1 MVGCPFGKHGRT
13 AFCGNDELQPLLD
26 QQLLA
31 IAQCASR
38 HQSLPTESSS
48 GNVCPSGL
56 RRQSSPGCQR
66 STGSPPIPSL
76 PPSCP
81 SSRNG
86 VSLTTPFSKLNLRG
100 RCRGVSGVV
109 ATAISS
115 IVNSDAYVRPVPGAI
130 NSISPSS
137 LEPIPQGQELSVT
150 TTNLA
155 MATTPN
161 KVHSPGG
168 IPIRQACKRGM
179 DTPLVN
185 KTTHTPPT
193 GSVDHGQQFSPCCP
207 CRAEYHAESLDSK
220 SVYISR
226 MHKPIQSSAIEENF
240 DSPRSVPSKSDNR
253 GQFLLGGTHWAR
265 DLIGRL
271 RSNSVSTSSDHV
283 ESRLNSTTTRRNSTP
298 RSTDLSRVTETF
310 DNESGVPDAIDPRRL
325 PKTQG
330 PASTCLQFSMKP
342 LQPLIG
348 TPTSKPIPMTSSH
361 RGSSSGSSALKSTSW
376 KPRKQSARVR
386 WGNRGGSVNLKHV
399 ARAGDSSPQARLSCS
414 AVEEFQGAVDLLAA
428 ESGFIVSIEAGRF
441 QTFSPAG
448 VSAGT
453 QLGSLNRNSGIRV
466 KRASESEHL
475 LVISKSL
482 SEVVRAIRALLE
494 NGVQAAPIWQSET
507 QRITGLFSQDMALH
521 LLLSLYLSSSSED
534 CIPVATADQA
544 VSSIA
549 ADSQL
554 CHLDE
559 GLRIWGTRQLGDV
572 LRLFSA
578 NSSVNGSFSLHSTLV
593 VSPQTGLRKALVRLL
608 RASKSPACVLPQHST
623 NLDAHQSV
631 GSNDTLDCCFAMD
644 TSVSENDKSTPQS
657 TWLPSARSI
666 RQSCVHRQCSVPADS
681 SSSSHNGGDYQ
692 LRLAATAAVAAQFPP
707 THLIVMNPN
716 CGNVLGLLG
725 ADRLLAYLRLRLDE
739 LPHSPQLMS
748 PVGAISGLRW
758 TERYSLLRHACTSQG
773 YRHLDMHGT
782 LSAATHHLLPESPV
796 LSPNTLCHVA
806 LRILSV
812 WLPVLPALPVVC
824 INEGAATQT
833 NNTLVGLITPGDLL
847 NSVLSGSPD
856 AATTQPVSKIL
867 EAKML
872 ASCLVL
878 FDTSHSGP
886 PIGMV
891 TARDLL
897 YTIVGNKSNRHPT
910 LLNTC
915 SNNLIRSD
923 HERMGIASK
932 PPGDSLICE
941 LEYDSEDMVDLDE
954 AMPEV
959 SFKQPRL
966 KHDASCSLKT
976 KHVTIPDSGLYASGS
991 STDSMSSADTYSAH
1005 SESDRIALQ
1014 SRVER
1019 PQTTLERSALCSCVC
1034 HLGVREIVKPDGDAS
1049 VVMRTVGTIHAKPI
1063 RLDSSKPGRD
1073 TV

>member
-1 MVGCPFGKHGRT
+1 APASHVVGCPFGKHGRT

-48 GNVCPSGL
+48 GNVCPRGL

-66 STGSPPIPSL
+66 STGSPPLPPL

-100 RCRGVSGVV
+100 RCRGGSGVT

-115 IVNSDAYVRPVPGAI
+115 VVNNDAYVRPVPGTI
-130 NSISPSS
+130 NSLSPPS
-137 LEPIPQGQELSVT
+137 LEPIPQGQELSVI

-193 GSVDHGQQFSPCCP
+193 GSVEHGQQFSPCCP

-226 MHKPIQSSAIEENF
+226 MHKPIQSSAIEETF

-283 ESRLNSTTTRRNSTP
+283 ESRLNSTTNRRYSTP
-298 RSTDLSRVTETF
+298 RSTDLNRVTETF
-310 DNESGVPDAIDPRRL
+310 DNEPGVPDAIDPRRL

-330 PASTCLQFSMKP
+330 PASTCLQFSVKP

-348 TPTSKPIPMTSSH
+348 TPTSKPIPMTSTH

-386 WGNRGGSVNLKHV
+386 WLSHSISHEPT
-399 ARAGDSSPQARLSCS
+399 ADPAESFSDSSPQARLSCS
-414 AVEEFQGAVDLLAA
+414 AVEEFQGAVDLLA
-428 ESGFIVSIEAGRF
+428 AGRF

-482 SEVVRAIRALLE
+482 SEDKEEPSSYTFGHFDENNAYSTLFRHSTCYDVLPDSGKLVILDSRIGVVRAIRALLE
-494 NGVQAAPIWQSET
+494 NGVQAAPIWQSAT

-534 CIPVATADQA
+534 CIPVATIDQA
-544 VSSIA
+544 VPSIA

-578 NSSVNGSFSLHSTLV
+578 DSSINGSFSLHSTLV

-608 RASKSPACVLPQHST
+608 RASKSPTCVLPQHST

-666 RQSCVHRQCSVPADS
+666 CQPCVHRQCSVPAD

-692 LRLAATAAVAAQFPP
+692 LRLAATAAIAAQFPP
-707 THLIVMNPN
+707 THLIVMNPS

-739 LPHSPQLMS
+739 LPQSPQLMVS
-748 PVGAISGLRW
+748 FVCLFSLRCHVNEVSQTW
-758 TERYSLLRHACTSQG
+758 KFHWFINGSLLTTAVCVHEN
-773 YRHLDMHGT
+773 YM
-782 LSAATHHLLPESPV
+782 
-796 LSPNTLCHVA
+796 
-806 LRILSV
+806 SV
-812 WLPVLPALPVVC
+812 FV
-824 INEGAATQT
+824 
-833 NNTLVGLITPGDLL
+833 
-847 NSVLSGSPD
+847 
-856 AATTQPVSKIL
+856 
-867 EAKML
+867 
-872 ASCLVL
+872 
-878 FDTSHSGP
+878 
-886 PIGMV
+886 
-891 TARDLL
+891 
-897 YTIVGNKSNRHPT
+897 
-910 LLNTC
+910 
-915 SNNLIRSD
+915 
-923 HERMGIASK
+923 
-932 PPGDSLICE
+932 
-941 LEYDSEDMVDLDE
+941 
-954 AMPEV
+954 
-959 SFKQPRL
+959 
-966 KHDASCSLKT
+966 
-976 KHVTIPDSGLYASGS
+976 
-991 STDSMSSADTYSAH
+991 
-1005 SESDRIALQ
+1005 
-1014 SRVER
+1014 
-1019 PQTTLERSALCSCVC
+1019 
-1034 HLGVREIVKPDGDAS
+1034 
-1049 VVMRTVGTIHAKPI
+1049 
-1063 RLDSSKPGRD
+1063 
-1073 TV
+1073 